1 MATKNKKRECTYCK
15 SKGVLPATDTHS
27 ITMPCPVC
35 WGEVEDSEANGE
47 NGEEKN

>member
-1 MATKNKKRECTYCK
+1 MPTTKNKKTECTYCK

-35 WGEVEDSEANGE
+35 WGKVEEKEDAAY
-47 NGEEKN
+47 GEEKE